1 MFKHA
6 DNPSQSNL
14 FAAATCLSE
23 TPGWFTKRAGAPRV
37 LSIALHV
44 FIVSVALIPWAAAPT
59 LRSKLNDTAV
69 VLYTPADLVFTP
81 VQKQGRSGGGGGGG
95 KHELTPA
102 SRGPLP
108 RGAERQFVPP
118 DTEPPKNPSPDL
130 VMEPTIV
137 APQLS
142 QLRPL
147 TLYTFG
153 DPNGVVGPPSSGTGT
168 GGGIGD
174 QGNGHGLG
182 NEVGPGGPGRGEP
195 TGCCGDPPAIGGKVS
210 APTVVY
216 RVEPEYSEEARKAR
230 HEGTV
235 VLQAIVRKDGKVDV
249 LNLVRGLGY
258 GLDQNAIEAL
268 KKWRFRPAMQN
279 GSPVDSTLN
288 IEVRFNLR

>member
-1 MFKHA
+1 MAEHA
-6 DNPSQSNL
+6 ENNPSQPKL
-14 FAAATCLSE
+14 FEAATCLSE
-23 TPGWFTKRAGAPRV
+23 TPRWFTKRAGVPRL
-37 LSIALHV
+37 LSIALHIS
-44 FIVSVALIPWAAAPT
+44 IVGIALIQWVTPP
-59 LRSKLNDTAV
+59 LLHPKLNETV
-69 VLYTPADLVFTP
+69 VALYTPVDLVFTP
-81 VQKQGRSGGGGGGG
+81 VQAGRSGGGGGGG

-108 RGAERQFVPP
+108 RGADKQFVPP
-118 DTEPPKNPSPDL
+118 DTEPPKNPKPDL
-130 VMEPTIV
+130 MMESTIV

-153 DPNGVVGPPSSGTGT
+153 APDGVVGPPSSGTGED
-168 GGGIGD
+168 GGIG
-174 QGNGHGLG
+174 NHGKG
-182 NEVGPGGPGRGEP
+182 GGDGDRHGPGGPGPEGP
-195 TGCCGDPPAIGGKVS
+195 CCGSTTIIGGKVS

-268 KKWRFRPAMQN
+268 KQWRFRPAMKD
-279 GSPVDSTLN
+279 GTPVDSTLN